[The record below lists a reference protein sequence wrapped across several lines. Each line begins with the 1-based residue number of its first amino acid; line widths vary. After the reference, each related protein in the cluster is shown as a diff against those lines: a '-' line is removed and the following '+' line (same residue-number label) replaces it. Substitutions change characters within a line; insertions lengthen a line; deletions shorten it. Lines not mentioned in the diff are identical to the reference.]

1 MKKKI
6 TELLKKRR
14 VAAGLTAIVLAVA
27 VGSVAVVQQ
36 KSQIPELPVY
46 TDPEM
51 ETNIEEEETPLADK
65 PVVKTTTSKK
75 TTTKKVKMKKE
86 QQKHTQKS
94 FLPHQLLPKK
104 QLRLPVLQL

>member
-1 MKKKI
+1 MKKRI

-75 TTTKKVKMKKE
+75 TTTKNIHKRTSCHINYFQKNSSDFQCFSCNPDNSCKKG
-86 QQKHTQKS
+86 
-94 FLPHQLLPKK
+94 
-104 QLRLPVLQL
+104 

>member
-51 ETNIEEEETPLADK
+51 QTNIE
-65 PVVKTTTSKK
+65 
-75 TTTKKVKMKKE
+75 
-86 QQKHTQKS
+86 
-94 FLPHQLLPKK
+94 
-104 QLRLPVLQL
+104 

>member
-27 VGSVAVVQQ
+27 VGSVSVVQQ

-51 ETNIEEEETPLADK
+51 ETNIEEEETPLPQCWLK
-65 PVVKTTTSKK
+65 
-75 TTTKKVKMKKE
+75 
-86 QQKHTQKS
+86 
-94 FLPHQLLPKK
+94 LLQARKQ
-104 QLRLPVLQL
+104 QLRK